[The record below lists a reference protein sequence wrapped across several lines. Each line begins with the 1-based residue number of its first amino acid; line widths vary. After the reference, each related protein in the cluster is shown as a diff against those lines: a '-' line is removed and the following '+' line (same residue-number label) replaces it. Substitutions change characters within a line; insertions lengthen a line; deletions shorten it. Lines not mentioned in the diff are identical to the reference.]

1 MPGAWTGI
9 VPTRRVRLSC
19 SPRPDRR
26 LGTLP
31 ARAGSAPV
39 STSSWIGAGAP
50 LGEPSLGNMLAESR
64 QYLFVAPHLMYVPA
78 AVIVP
83 AVIAANLVG
92 DGLGGRPDLDRRG
105 VRR

>member
-1 MPGAWTGI
+1 
-9 VPTRRVRLSC
+9 
-19 SPRPDRR
+19 
-26 LGTLP
+26 
-31 ARAGSAPV
+31 
-39 STSSWIGAGAP
+39 
-50 LGEPSLGNMLAESR
+50 MLAESR

-78 AVIVP
+78 AVIVL